1 MIFNISKLFNVSL
14 SCLLSGVML
23 FLLAGCGGSD
33 SNSSNS
39 TTNNAGDSSGC
50 PGGSGSPTGSLVSY
64 NLVPVGNAGNAA
76 DTTGF
81 GSVSYT
87 FSIGQ
92 YDTSIAQYTAFL
104 NATAKVDPNGAY
116 DTRMGTDL
124 NIAGITRAST
134 NNGYVY
140 TVMNNG
146 GDSSNRPIAY
156 VNWFNAARFAN
167 WMSNGQPVGPQSSTT
182 TENGAYDLTQ
192 SANGMAVAKN
202 TCNPNTNKTVVYW
215 IPTENEWYKA
225 AYFSPNY
232 NSTGS
237 AGYYLYATQSNTA
250 PGNLIG
256 NAANQVNVNNNTLF
270 SVTQVATLVAS
281 QNYLTD
287 GGAFSSSP
295 SYYGTFD
302 QIGNLYQWN
311 DLDGKPGA
319 YRGVRGSM
327 WFAGTQAAQATT
339 YAASTPTFAGL
350 DTPFRL
356 AAMHE

>member
-1 MIFNISKLFNVSL
+1 MCSL
-14 SCLLSGVML
+14 LTSCGS
-23 FLLAGCGGSD
+23 SD
-33 SNSSNS
+33 SSSS
-39 TTNNAGDSSGC
+39 SSVSDVSGC
-50 PGGSGSPTGSLVSY
+50 VGGSGSPTGSLVNYSV
-64 NLVPVGNAGNAA
+64 VPVGNAGNAA

-81 GSVSYT
+81 GAVSYT
-87 FSIGQ
+87 FSLGKF
-92 YDTSIAQYTAFL
+92 DTSIAQYTAFL

-116 DTRMGTDL
+116 DSRMGTDL
-124 NIAGITRAST
+124 NIAGIARSLTDS
-134 NNGYVY
+134 GYAY

-182 TENGAYDLTQ
+182 TENGAYDL
-192 SANGMAVAKN
+192 SLAANGKAVAKN

-225 AYFSPNY
+225 AYYSPNY
-232 NSTGS
+232 NNTGS
-237 AGYYLYATQSNTA
+237 PGYYLYATQTNST
-250 PGNLIG
+250 PGNFIG
-256 NAANQVNVNNNTLF
+256 SAANQINVNTNTLF
-270 SVTQVATLVAS
+270 SVTQLATLVAT

-287 GGAFSSSP
+287 GGAYSSSA

-311 DLDGKPGA
+311 DLDGQPGA
-319 YRGVRGSM
+319 YRGLRGSM

-339 YAASTPTFAGL
+339 YAASAPTFAGL
-350 DTPFRL
+350 DTGFRL
-356 AAMHE
+356 AAMHQ

>member
-1 MIFNISKLFNVSL
+1 MTFNTPKVFKIRRNWLFSAL
-14 SCLLSGVML
+14 MLCLLAS
-23 FLLAGCGGSD
+23 CGGSD
-33 SNSSNS
+33 SSS
-39 TTNNAGDSSGC
+39 DSSVTNASGC
-50 PGGSGSPTGSLVSY
+50 SGGSGSPAGSLVSY
-64 NLVPVGNAGNAA
+64 SLVPVGNAGNSA

-81 GSVSYT
+81 GAVSYT
-87 FSIGQ
+87 FRIAK
-92 YDTSIAQYTAFL
+92 YHTSIAQYTAFL
-104 NATAKVDPNGAY
+104 NATAKIDPNGAY

-124 NIAGITRAST
+124 NIAGITRST
-134 NNGYVY
+134 TDNGYVY

-182 TENGAYDLTQ
+182 TENGAYDLTKA
-192 SANGMAVAKN
+192 ANGIAVAKN

-250 PGNLIG
+250 PGNLVG
-256 NAANQVNVNNNTLF
+256 HATNQMNVINNTLF
-270 SVTQVATLVAS
+270 SVTQIATLVPT

-327 WFAGTQAAQATT
+327 WFAGIQASQATT
-339 YAASTPTFAGL
+339 YAASAPAFAGL
-350 DTPFRL
+350 DTGFRL
-356 AAMHE
+356 AALHE

>member
-1 MIFNISKLFNVSL
+1 MFFNTRKLVKL
-14 SCLLSGVML
+14 SFGCLLSGALCGLL
-23 FLLAGCGGSD
+23 FGCGGSD
-33 SNSSNS
+33 SSSSINVS
-39 TTNNAGDSSGC
+39 DSSGC
-50 PGGSGSPTGSLVSY
+50 VGGSGSPTGSLVSY
-64 NLVPVGNAGNAA
+64 SLVPVGNAANAA

-81 GSVSYT
+81 GAVSYT
-87 FSIGQ
+87 FSMGK
-92 YDTSIAQYTAFL
+92 YDTSVAQYTAFL

-124 NIAGITRAST
+124 NIAGIARSITDS
-134 NNGYVY
+134 GYAY

-146 GDSSNRPIAY
+146 GDTSNKPIAY

-182 TENGAYDLTQ
+182 TENGAYDL
-192 SANGMAVAKN
+192 SLAANGMAVAKN

-225 AYFSPNY
+225 AYYSPNY
-232 NSTGS
+232 NGIGS
-237 AGYYLYATQSNTA
+237 PGYYLYATQTNAT

-256 NAANQVNVNNNTLF
+256 SAANQINVNTNTLF
-270 SVTQVATLVAS
+270 SVTQVATLVAT

-287 GGAFSSSP
+287 GGTFSSSP

-311 DLDGKPGA
+311 DLDGQPGA

-339 YAASTPTFAGL
+339 YAASAPNYAGL
-350 DTPFRL
+350 DIGFRL
-356 AAMHE
+356 AALHQ